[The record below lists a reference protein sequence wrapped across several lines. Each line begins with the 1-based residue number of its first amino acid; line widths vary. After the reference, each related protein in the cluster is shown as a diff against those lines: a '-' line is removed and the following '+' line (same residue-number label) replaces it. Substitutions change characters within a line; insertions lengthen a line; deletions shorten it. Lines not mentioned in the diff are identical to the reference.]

1 MELGTRRLCC
11 DCKYIGQ
18 KHMQDLE
25 KFSAIYQRACE
36 RKGGPQVLAASLD
49 KPLSNTLL
57 SKIGDDRFLAEFSK
71 KVFQSG
77 FVWRVVRNKWPD
89 FERVFFDFNIQ
100 KILLIPDEMLEQK
113 ATDPSIIRN
122 YTKVRTIRDN
132 AIMID
137 SVAREQGS
145 FAKFVADWPSEDI
158 IGLWAYLKKHGARL
172 GGNTG
177 PYSLRTMG
185 KDTFLLTNDIVGY
198 FTKRN
203 IISGSHQSK
212 RSLTAIQDSFNELQQ
227 QSGRSLQEL
236 SMIISKSVGD
246 NYQ

>member
-1 MELGTRRLCC
+1 
-11 DCKYIGQ
+11 
-18 KHMQDLE
+18 MQNLE

-36 RKGGPQVLAASLD
+36 RKGGPQVLAAGLD
-49 KPLSNTLL
+49 KPLSPKVL
-57 SKIGDDRFLAEFSK
+57 STIGDDRFLAEFSK

-77 FVWRVVRNKWPD
+77 FVWRVVRNKWPN
-89 FERVFFDFNIQ
+89 FERVFFDFNIE
-100 KILLIPDEMLEQK
+100 KILLVPDEMLEQK

-122 YTKVRTIRDN
+122 YIKVRTIRDN

-137 SVAREQGS
+137 SVAREYGS
-145 FAKFVADWPSEDI
+145 FAKFVADWPNEDI

-177 PYSLRTMG
+177 PYGLRTMG
-185 KDTFLLTNDIVGY
+185 KDTFLLSNDVVGY
-198 FTKRN
+198 FTKRD
-203 IISGSHQSK
+203 IISGSAQSK
-212 RSLTAIQDSFNELQQ
+212 RSLAAIQASFNELQQ

>member
-1 MELGTRRLCC
+1 MR
-11 DCKYIGQ
+11 
-18 KHMQDLE
+18 DLE
-25 KFSAIYQRACE
+25 TFQRIYQRACE
-36 RKGGPQVLAASLD
+36 RKGGPQALAATLD
-49 KPLSNTLL
+49 KPLPTTEL
-57 SKIGDDRFLAEFSK
+57 SQIGDDRFLAEFSK

-89 FERVFFDFNIQ
+89 FERVFFDFNIE

-122 YTKVRTIRDN
+122 YTKVKTIRDN

-137 SVAREQGS
+137 SVAREHGS
-145 FAKFVADWPSEDI
+145 FAKFVAAWPSEDI

-177 PYSLRTMG
+177 PYGLRTMG
-185 KDTFLLTNDIVGY
+185 KDTFLLTNDVVGY

-203 IISGSHQSK
+203 IISGSAQSK
-212 RSLTAIQDSFNELQQ
+212 RSLTAIQASFNELQQ

>member
-1 MELGTRRLCC
+1 
-11 DCKYIGQ
+11 
-18 KHMQDLE
+18 MQNLE

-36 RKGGPQVLAASLD
+36 RKGGPQVLAAGLD
-49 KPLSNTLL
+49 KPLSNKVL
-57 SKIGDDRFLAEFSK
+57 SKIGDDRFLAELSK

-77 FVWRVVRNKWPD
+77 FVWRVVRNKWPN
-89 FERVFFDFNIQ
+89 FERVFFDFKIE

-132 AIMID
+132 AVMID
-137 SVAREQGS
+137 SVARDHGS

-177 PYSLRTMG
+177 PYGLRTIG
-185 KDTFLLTNDIVGY
+185 KDTFLLSTDVVGY

-212 RSLTAIQDSFNELQQ
+212 RSLTAIQQCFNELQQ